1 LDIFIKMQDGTY
13 EWKPA
18 AATFEVA
25 TSKIEQLATAAPGDY
40 VIFDQTTGTEIL
52 VTDDLPER
60 SFRTSYAAYRYHS
73 TVGIACVVGL
83 FALAAVAFLGCGF
96 MLYTL
101 SQWMLETD
109 SGDDTGKPT
118 SATGAAT
125 AHQSW
130 SSVERSRLGQRS
142 LVISRETSE
151 EAVRS
156 FSLLI

>member
-1 LDIFIKMQDGTY
+1 MTVWNQAGNKLHSDSLEAPVRLNEVLTILSGLLTQRI
-13 EWKPA
+13 
-18 AATFEVA
+18 AT
-25 TSKIEQLATAAPGDY
+25 TPQWGS
-40 VIFDQTTGTEIL
+40 
-52 VTDDLPER
+52 
-60 SFRTSYAAYRYHS
+60 
-73 TVGIACVVGL
+73 CVVRL

-96 MLYTL
+96 MLYAL

-125 AHQSW
+125 AHESW

-156 FSLLI
+156 FSLLICTTASGSCLR